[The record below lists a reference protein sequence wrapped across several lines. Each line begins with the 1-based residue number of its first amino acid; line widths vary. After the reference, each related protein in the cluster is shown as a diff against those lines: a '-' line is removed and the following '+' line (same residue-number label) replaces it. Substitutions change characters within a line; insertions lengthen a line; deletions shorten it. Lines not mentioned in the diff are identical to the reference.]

1 MKNRRTVLIVEDD
14 PDIRELMKIFIEA
27 DGYRVEVAAD
37 GLEALELLRRGR
49 RPALILLDLMLP
61 RMDGEQFLKQI
72 RRGRLINV
80 PVVVLSGHSDGK
92 EKAHDLKVASY
103 LNKPV
108 EADELLNTVRK
119 FADRRSIKD
128 VA

>member
-1 MKNRRTVLIVEDD
+1 
-14 PDIRELMKIFIEA
+14 MKIFIEA
-27 DGYRVEVAAD
+27 DGYRVDVAAD
-37 GLEALELLRRGR
+37 GLDALEQLQRGH

-61 RMDGEQFLKQI
+61 RLDGEQFLKQV
-72 RRGRLINV
+72 RMGPFADV

-92 EKAHDLKVASY
+92 NKAHALKVASY

-119 FADRRSIKD
+119 FADRGSGKD
-128 VA
+128 AA